1 MDGREAGIV
10 TREVENDEFFG
21 FARRILRR
29 SGERVATGDTVDL
42 AGLVALREEF
52 ERIEV
57 AAVGAMRERHG
68 YSWAEIGRDL
78 GITRQAA
85 QQRYGRRLNSRVS

>member
-1 MDGREAGIV
+1 MTARRE
-10 TREVENDEFFG
+10 RENDEFFG
-21 FARRILRR
+21 FAKRILKA
-29 SGERVATGDTVDL
+29 SGARVAEGDTVDL
-42 AGLVALREEF
+42 AGLVKLREEF

-57 AAVGAMRERHG
+57 EAVAAMRERHG

-85 QQRYGRRLNSRVS
+85 QQRYARRLNSRVS